1 MLQINFKDVEEIS
14 VTVEKNVITES
25 HRWAIAIPV
34 PIEVEEMIY
43 ASAAL
48 NPTSVSGKNTLLHI
62 VTTQMIPSSG
72 KVKILGFNAL
82 KDREEALLVDQ
93 EE

>member
-14 VTVEKNVITES
+14 VTVEKIAIPRS
-25 HRWAIAIPV
+25 HRLTIAIPV

-43 ASAAL
+43 VPTAL
-48 NPTSVSGKNTLLHI
+48 NHTSISGKNTLLKI
-62 VTTQMIPSSG
+62 VATQMIPSSG

-82 KDREEALLVDQ
+82 KDREEILRLDQ

>member
-14 VTVEKNVITES
+14 VTVEKNAIPES

-48 NPTSVSGKNTLLHI
+48 NPTNISWKNTLLKI
-62 VTTQMIPSSG
+62 VATQMISSSG

-82 KDREEALLVDQ
+82 RDREEILRVD
-93 EE
+93 